1 MKKLRDWSIVVLSIL
16 PASTLAALGDGGLVE
31 NTRDES
37 LKAFLQSIQKWLLGI
52 VGGLAVLFIVYGGFL
67 YVTSGG
73 NKERI
78 ETAKKT
84 LTYAVLGLL
93 LVVTAGIIL
102 EILTGDLLP
111 GLFGSGVLTL

>member
-1 MKKLRDWSIVVLSIL
+1 MKKLRNWSILTLSLL
-16 PASTLAALGDGGLVE
+16 PVSALGDSSLTE
-31 NTRDES
+31 NRDS
-37 LKAFLQSIQKWLLGI
+37 SFGAFLLRIQGWLLGI

-67 YVTSGG
+67 YITSAG

-84 LTYAVLGLL
+84 LTYAILGLL

-111 GLFGSGVLTL
+111 GLFGNGVLTL